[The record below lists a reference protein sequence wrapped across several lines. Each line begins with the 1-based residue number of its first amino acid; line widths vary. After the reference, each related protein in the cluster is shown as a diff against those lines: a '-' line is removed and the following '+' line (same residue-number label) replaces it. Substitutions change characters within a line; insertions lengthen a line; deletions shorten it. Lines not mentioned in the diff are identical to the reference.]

1 MQQMSMLQHVATAEW
16 FIILNVMP
24 GIGGR
29 ITMFTLRME
38 HLMQPLGVI
47 MAGVKQTMTVIIL
60 AVKLTAQNLTVDF

>member
-1 MQQMSMLQHVATAEW
+1 
-16 FIILNVMP
+16 
-24 GIGGR
+24 
-29 ITMFTLRME
+29 MFTLRME